1 MARPVLG
8 LVITLAAAAA
18 GGATHPSTA
27 FAAPPSAPALAPE
40 SAPRPTTH
48 PATRPTTAA
57 TQPAD
62 LSSPKAAL
70 RALAGALKS
79 GSEADLARVVAC
91 GNDAERRVV
100 AVMAEFSAALASLRH
115 AAVSAYGEQNAGRLA
130 TDPDAGFKQSMT
142 RIDAAEVVV
151 APDGD
156 SATVRY
162 PGAEQPEYTLVRSRS
177 DGHWRIPAT
186 HFSKHADSAALD
198 RRVAELQLQ
207 VRIVREL
214 SREIAA
220 GKYRNAENA
229 TEAWQSKVMQAL
241 GPKAPGPATKGS

>member
-1 MARPVLG
+1 MGRPVLAWA
-8 LVITLAAAAA
+8 IAIAAAAA
-18 GGATHPSTA
+18 GGAARPSDA
-27 FAAPPSAPALAPE
+27 LAAPPASPE
-40 SAPRPTTH
+40 PAPRSATR
-48 PATRPTTAA
+48 PASRPTTAT

-62 LSSPKAAL
+62 LSTPKAAL

-79 GSEADLARVVAC
+79 GSEQDLAHVVAS

-100 AVMAEFSAALASLRH
+100 AVMAEFSSALGLLRH
-115 AAVSAYGEQNAGRLA
+115 AAVSAYGEQSAAKLT
-130 TDPDAGFKQSMT
+130 TDPDAGFRQSMA

-162 PGAEQPEYTLVRSRS
+162 PGAEQPEYTLVRSRT
-177 DGHWRIPAT
+177 DGQWRIPAS
-186 HFSKHADSAALD
+186 HFSKHADPAALD

-220 GKYRNAENA
+220 GKYRNAETA

-241 GPKAPGPATKGS
+241 GPKPSGAATKGS